1 MKKLLMGAIVL
12 SLFAISLCLVQ
23 ISCSKSNA
31 QQNTPLD
38 NSQLNKIVFI
48 KLPNPNT
55 GQVEIWTANFDGT
68 SAAQV
73 PIVMPSGMGICATH
87 GIAQVRLSPDG
98 QNVFFAASS
107 TGPNPAVWSEIYAC
121 NIDGSNVRPIVP
133 GSNTAH
139 IVLGGSY

>member
-12 SLFAISLCLVQ
+12 SFLALALCLVQ

-38 NSQLNKIVFI
+38 NPQLNKIVFM
-48 KLPNPNT
+48 KMPSPNT
-55 GQVEIWTANFDGT
+55 GQNEIWTANFDGT
-68 SAAQV
+68 SATQV
-73 PIVMPSGMGICATH
+73 PIVMPSGMSICGTH

-98 QNVFFAASS
+98 QTVFFAATS
-107 TGPNPAVWSEIYAC
+107 TGPNPAVWSELYAC
-121 NIDGSNVRPIVP
+121 NIDGSNVRLIVP
-133 GSNTAH
+133 GSNTGH